1 MVTKGWQHAVLNGL
15 YWVFRYYSY
24 SPYGKVPAKAA
35 LHNKQKPVGKDTN
48 TKKII
53 ITLTA
58 TYTIIDCDYA
68 RD

>member
-1 MVTKGWQHAVLNGL
+1 MVTKAWQHTVLNGL
-15 YWVFRYYSY
+15 YWVFRYCFY
-24 SPYGKVPAKAA
+24 SPYGTVPAKAA
-35 LHNKQKPVGKDTN
+35 LHNKQKTVGKDTYQYQ
-48 TKKII
+48 KI